1 MARAK
6 NPWLIVG
13 AVERVGLT
21 GLIGEHTLKAK
32 VDTGARTSALH
43 VDDLKFL
50 SRGRV
55 RFTVEHES
63 GTGAPVEAKV
73 TRTSAVTSSSGQSEV
88 RPFIE
93 TELVLGPLVRT
104 IEVSLSSRAHMRY
117 PMLLGREAIAGDCLV
132 DPGRRLV
139 LKAFT
144 KGATRGTKKKSKKK
158 TRRSS

>member
-13 AVERVGLT
+13 AVERVGLPA
-21 GLIGEHTLKAK
+21 LIGEETLKAK
-32 VDTGARTSALH
+32 VDTGARTSSLH
-43 VDDLKFL
+43 VEDLEFL

-55 RFTVEHES
+55 RFVVEEQV
-63 GTGAPVEAKV
+63 AEAKV
-73 TRTSAVTSSSGQSEV
+73 TRTSAVTSSTGQAEV

-93 TELVLGPLVRT
+93 TELRLGPLTRT
-104 IEVSLSSRAHMRY
+104 IEVSLSSRANMRY
-117 PMLLGREAIAGDCLV
+117 RMLLGREAIAGECLV

-144 KGATRGTKKKSKKK
+144 TAAKKKKKTKKKA
-158 TRRSS
+158 RRSS